1 MEDNKKKNKEK
12 NTPAEELYGWA
23 QSFLFA
29 IMLLVLVS
37 SFFVRISGV
46 SGGSMLNTLKD
57 NDRVLVQI
65 MGYNH
70 PEKGD
75 IVVVTAPDFSSE
87 PIVKRVIALEGDVV
101 EVYAGG
107 HVFVNGEELYEP
119 YVSSTDFNGGQA
131 LTYPYTVP
139 EGHMFVMGDNR
150 EVSADSRYY
159 SIGPIDLDN
168 VIGKVF
174 CRLWPM
180 EKGSF
185 GGI

>member
-1 MEDNKKKNKEK
+1 MEDNKKKKKEK
-12 NTPAEELYGWA
+12 NSPAEELYGWA

-37 SFFVRISGV
+37 SFVVRISGV
-46 SGGSMLNTLKD
+46 SGGSMLDTLKD

-65 MGYNH
+65 LGYNY

-75 IVVVTAPDFSSE
+75 IVVVTAPSFSSE
-87 PIVKRVIALEGDVV
+87 PIVKRVIALEGDTV
-101 EVYAGG
+101 EIYSGG

-119 YVSSTDFNGGQA
+119 YVSSLDFNGGQT
-131 LTYPYTVP
+131 LSYPYTVP
-139 EGHMFVMGDNR
+139 DGHIFVMGDNR

-159 SIGPIDLDN
+159 SIGPIDIDN
-168 VIGKVF
+168 IIGKVF
-174 CRLWPM
+174 FRLWPM
-180 EKGSF
+180 KSGSF